1 MKEVK
6 KVINSTDIKYNI
18 LTCGAGLPI
27 PADTAVEVVCG
38 GKTYSCKTHS
48 KTKGRLGGVKQL
60 FADNGFKEGDELT
73 VTWDGGSRVTVS
85 AGGAGGV
92 PEDDVLVGYAA
103 DLLAEDDEPE
113 PQISSTEREWFEP
126 EKQKVDLQGVR
137 FFGGVS
143 CDQCPGDPF
152 KVTAAAGAN
161 GMQVVFISKEKGEL
175 IVFNTLLLLGDKN
188 CEKYTRIP
196 LCYDGCKAPEKYDF
210 MLSGAL
216 SSSGTFVWCAGSKVY
231 MTDITSGHTRLVYKK
246 ANGLGAV
253 YLITENVYG
262 STDDGCDYPIFAVEI
277 NGSDNSKGF
286 AVNIKG
292 FAVIGYDYTVSERM
306 LPPRSGIKEVAAA
319 GDRKLVLKGEKG
331 IYIFDTRSGEL
342 TDAFEFV
349 FDPWMDKIK
358 KTKDREQKLRKEFE
372 QNFIAASITEGKTVF
387 SVWMMQSLF
396 GKNWKADTVT
406 LFDGKGV
413 KSRHCVKKSI
423 DSYCNAYLYR
433 NIYGGEIDV
442 DRGYSLTV
450 KGEGEPVSV
459 IRTNGPGV
467 PQSFRVLYDG
477 LAVWIESGW
486 NLRNLKI
493 ADLIHGVVYTIPV

>member
-85 AGGAGGV
+85 AGGAGDV
-92 PEDDVLVGYAA
+92 SEDDVLVGYAA

-143 CDQCPGDPF
+143 CHQHPRSFPAC
-152 KVTAAAGAN
+152 AGAN
-161 GMQVVFISKEKGEL
+161 GMQVVFVSKEFDEL
-175 IVFNTLLLLGDKN
+175 IVFNSLMTIATDKN
-188 CEKYTRIP
+188 CEKYTCIP
-196 LCYDGCKAPEKYDF
+196 LCYDGCKAPVKDYDRI
-210 MLSGAL
+210 SGAL
-216 SSSGTFVWCAGSKVY
+216 SFSSIFVWCADGKVY
-231 MTDITSGHTRLVYKK
+231 MTDITNGNTRLVYRKK
-246 ANGLGAV
+246 AAV
-253 YLITENVYG
+253 YLIANN
-262 STDDGCDYPIFAVEI
+262 DLDGIAAGVDNSVFAVELKTQNKMYI
-277 NGSDNSKGF
+277 Q
-286 AVNIKG
+286 G
-292 FAVIGYDYTVSERM
+292 FAVITCDGSVTEQR
-306 LPPRSGIKEVAAA
+306 LPPRMAVTKVAAA

-331 IYIFDTRSGEL
+331 VYIFDTRSGEL
-342 TDAFEFV
+342 TDAFDLAFA
-349 FDPWMDKIK
+349 PWMEKIK
-358 KTKDREQKLRKEFE
+358 KSKDAEQKLRNEFE
-372 QNFIAASITEGKTVF
+372 QNFIAASITEEKTVF
-387 SVWMMQSLF
+387 SVWMMQSFF

-413 KSRHCVKKSI
+413 KSRHCVKNSI
-423 DSYCNAYLYR
+423 GSCWNADLYR
-433 NIYGGEIDV
+433 NIYGGEIAIEM
-442 DRGYSLTV
+442 GTYALKI
-450 KGEGEPVSV
+450 KGENEQVEV
-459 IRTNGPGV
+459 LRTNGTGV
-467 PQSFRVLYDG
+467 PESIRVLYDG
-477 LAVWIESGW
+477 LAVWKESGV
-486 NLRNLKI
+486 LTI
-493 ADLIHGVVYTIPV
+493 ADLIHGVVYTLDRFKIWD